1 MDCKEISPGNI
12 LYLPVFHPGGLLSMG
27 DVHACMG
34 DGEIMG
40 TGVEVPAN
48 VWVTVEIIKGLDIP
62 DPLLETSDMIYSVAS
77 DDTLENATKKAVS
90 NIREMVASKLKM
102 DLDTTGMLL
111 SAIGELKIC
120 QVVDPLLT
128 VRFGMPKEYVL

>member
-1 MDCKEISPGNI
+1 
-12 LYLPVFHPGGLLSMG
+12 MG

-40 TGVEVPAN
+40 TGVEVPAK
-48 VWVTVEIIKGLDIP
+48 VCVTVEVVKGLDIQ
-62 DPLLETSDMIYSVAS
+62 DPLLETADMLYSVAS

-90 NIREMVASKLKM
+90 NIREMVASKL
-102 DLDTTGMLL
+102 DLDIDTTGMLL
-111 SAIGELKIC
+111 SAIGELKVC
-120 QVVDPLLT
+120 QVVDPLMT